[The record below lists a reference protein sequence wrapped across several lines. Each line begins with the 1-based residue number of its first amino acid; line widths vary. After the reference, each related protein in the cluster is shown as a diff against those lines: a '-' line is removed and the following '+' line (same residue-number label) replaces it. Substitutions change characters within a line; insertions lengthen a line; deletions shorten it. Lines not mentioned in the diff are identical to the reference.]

1 MQKLLISILF
11 IGFVLIEPLISQ
23 EIKLDNIR
31 VFKEN
36 TSLENFNRKKIWFN
50 KKYFNKNFYLKTGVP
65 YGIGLGLEIIPE
77 SKNYLKSF
85 YIDYSNLNLVGL
97 NDIVLNEI
105 GERDGSNLNF
115 KQIEIGYNRF
125 FHRSSKFY
133 TSIGINY
140 WIFQSKVLNP
150 KIVNFNGVID
160 LNFNSLHPII
170 KIGYKTGNKFFLKSE
185 LGFSYFFPKKIESKG
200 NFTTT
205 TTLVSAKINV
215 YPQNTNIPLFY
226 KRGFLIFN
234 LIYGFGFDKKLKK

>member
-23 EIKLDNIR
+23 ENKLDNITI
-31 VFKEN
+31 FKEK
-36 TSLENFNRKKIWFN
+36 TSIENFNRKKIWSN

-65 YGIGLGLEIIPE
+65 YGLGLGLKIIPE

-85 YIDYSNLNLVGL
+85 YIDYSDLNLAGL
-97 NDIVLNEI
+97 NDIILNEI
-105 GERDGSNLNF
+105 SETDGSNLNL

-140 WIFQSKVLNP
+140 WIFQSRILNP
-150 KIVNFNGVID
+150 KIVNFNGIID
-160 LNFNSLHPII
+160 LNFNSVHPII
-170 KIGYKTGNKFFLKSE
+170 KIGYKTGNKFFFKSE
-185 LGFSYFFPKKIESKG
+185 LGFAYFFPKKIELKG
-200 NFTTT
+200 NFTTSSA
-205 TTLVSAKINV
+205 LLSAKINV
-215 YPQNTNIPLFY
+215 YPHNANIPIFY

-234 LIYGFGFDKKLKK
+234 LICGFGFDKKLKK